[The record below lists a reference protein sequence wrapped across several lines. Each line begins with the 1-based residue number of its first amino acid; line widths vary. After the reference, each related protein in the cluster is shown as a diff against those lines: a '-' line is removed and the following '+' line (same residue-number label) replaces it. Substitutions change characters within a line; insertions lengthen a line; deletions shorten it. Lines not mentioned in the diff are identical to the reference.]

1 MTWRV
6 PSRPPAGLD
15 REQGST
21 LIEVLLALVITSS
34 AVFVLVGGMSAIFA
48 NSVQNRQTTTSGVVA
63 RDYAESL
70 EVTVA
75 EASANAVAGAWCA
88 TSYTT
93 AYSPPTG
100 YSVASVPGACPAIS
114 ATVPQFQTVL
124 ITATGPNGATEQLRV
139 VVREA

>member
-63 RDYAESL
+63 RDYAEAL
-70 EVTVA
+70 EVVVA
-75 EASANAVAGAWCA
+75 QASADAVAGAWCSS
-88 TSYTT
+88 SYTVPFT
-93 AYSPPTG
+93 PPTG
-100 YSVASVPGACPAIS
+100 YSVSSAAGACPTNS
-114 ATVPQFQTVL
+114 ATVPQFQTIV
-124 ITATGPNGATEQLRV
+124 ITATGPTAAAEQLRIA
-139 VVREA
+139 VRET